1 MICYW
6 NLCFSVSLLTLHL
19 LSGMATMQN
28 TPSAIFWVVG
38 KFLRLM
44 ATAQICLRKCR
55 SIPESLGERGQVPE
69 PSCLGVEWHFYVA
82 VAILVRL
89 AKGFL
94 AAFPVVVP
102 PPPRFGARLSL
113 SWLMQVCTGN
123 HWPHLPFP
131 SAFCFLLTG
140 PMCCRFPAEFSGKPH
155 HWARQRRASRSL
167 CWPQFWGC
175 SPCDDETGPRS
186 W

>member
-1 MICYW
+1 
-6 NLCFSVSLLTLHL
+6 
-19 LSGMATMQN
+19 
-28 TPSAIFWVVG
+28 
-38 KFLRLM
+38 M

-102 PPPRFGARLSL
+102 PPPQVWGKAVTFLIDAGVYWEPLTPPTLSL
-113 SWLMQVCTGN
+113 SLL
-123 HWPHLPFP
+123 LP
-131 SAFCFLLTG
+131 ADGANVL
-140 PMCCRFPAEFSGKPH
+140 
-155 HWARQRRASRSL
+155 
-167 CWPQFWGC
+167 
-175 SPCDDETGPRS
+175 
-186 W
+186 